1 MKQTMLIAIAS
12 IFILPAFGLSCMKSG
27 LRNLEYEDVGI
38 HEWVQASVKKKGGD
52 RVMWFQVFDNVDDSS
67 IKDSYKNSSETF
79 EKYPAKIYADKWIWI
94 LVNDRIEIRLIADD
108 ASEDYK
114 NTEKLKEFLRA
125 FDLGGMEKVTG
136 PKVAAKDLEKFIPQL
151 GSK

>member
-1 MKQTMLIAIAS
+1 
-12 IFILPAFGLSCMKSG
+12 
-27 LRNLEYEDVGI
+27 
-38 HEWVQASVKKKGGD
+38 
-52 RVMWFQVFDNVDDSS
+52 MWFQVFDNVDDSS

-79 EKYPAKIYADKWIWI
+79 DGFPAKIYDDKWVWI

-125 FDLGGMEKVTG
+125 FDLSGMKKVSG
-136 PKVAAKDLEKFIPQL
+136 PKVAAKELEKFIPHL
-151 GSK
+151 EKK